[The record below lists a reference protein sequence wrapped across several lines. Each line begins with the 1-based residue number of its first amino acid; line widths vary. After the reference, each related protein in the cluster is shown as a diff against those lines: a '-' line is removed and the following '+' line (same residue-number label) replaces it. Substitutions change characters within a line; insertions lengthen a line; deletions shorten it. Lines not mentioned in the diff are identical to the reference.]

1 MVVRKNIMI
10 IFVTTLLSGCSSVG
24 NIKHVE
30 PSKYVHVTD
39 YLNDIFEKSNCIG
52 IVFSPQG
59 RISTDAD
66 GLKYQLNGENIRCYS
81 DSIEN
86 AVEKYCVYK
95 GGKIVQGGRWCKVN
109 GEPLFHINYGN
120 DGKHYGVPKENFM
133 VVEQG
138 SFQGR
143 QQWLSA
149 AERLGFLSKRV
160 QLQQKLEDEINAKK
174 EAAELQRKIKEKNT
188 PVNADVGDL
197 ICKEDYEAKPYQ
209 YPETAYY
216 KAYVEKKKKINFS
229 LDSFGMVVMA
239 SLLMILR
246 LQITLYGH
254 HQMAGNIAIE

>member
-1 MVVRKNIMI
+1 MAVRKNIMI

-52 IVFSPQG
+52 TVFSPQG

-95 GGKIVQGGRWCKVN
+95 GGEIVQGGRWCKVN
-109 GEPLFHINYGN
+109 GEPLFHINYGY

-209 YPETAYY
+209 YPGTAYY
-216 KAYVEKKKKINFS
+216 KAYVEKKEKNK
-229 LDSFGMVVMA
+229 LQ
-239 SLLMILR
+239 LR
-246 LQITLYGH
+246 LVWHGGNGFVINDITPSN
-254 HQMAGNIAIE
+254 NIIWSSPNGWKHCN